1 MAPSDRSRTEATMTL
16 PRITRA
22 DLDAWHRSL
31 SNWGRFG
38 PDDELGALHLVT
50 PAKRRTAAASVASGR
65 TVSCARPLDTTPAAD
80 NLRPVLHHMIG
91 TASEGSGADWLGVAC
106 HGYAHSHLDAL
117 CHVFR
122 DGRVYGGHP
131 AEVVAPT
138 GARRLGIE
146 ALRDGVVG
154 RGVLLDLPWARG
166 VDHLPAGEAVGPGE
180 LERAEAAA
188 GVTVEPG
195 DVLLV
200 RTGRWVERARHGPWD
215 PRERLAGLHA
225 SCLPWLHERGVAA
238 LGGDGVSD
246 CVPSRVEGAR
256 LPIHEVAIVA
266 MGLHLLD
273 NLDLDALGRACV
285 EEGRHHFL
293 LTIAPLVLVGGTGS
307 PVNPVAVF

>member
-1 MAPSDRSRTEATMTL
+1 MPLPPLDRED
-16 PRITRA
+16 I
-22 DLDAWHRSL
+22 DAWHRSL

-38 PDDELGALHLVT
+38 PDDALGTLHHVT
-50 PAKRRTAAASVASGR
+50 PAKRRAAAASVERGR
-65 TVSCARPLDTTPAAD
+65 SVSCARALDTEPAPD
-80 NLRPVLHHMIG
+80 NPRPALHHMIR
-91 TASEGSGADWLGVAC
+91 TASEGSGADWFAVAC
-106 HGYAHSHLDAL
+106 HGYAQSHLDAL
-117 CHVFR
+117 CHFFR

-146 ALRDGVVG
+146 ALRDGVVS
-154 RGVLLDLPWARG
+154 RGVLLDLPRARG
-166 VDHLPAGEAVGPGE
+166 TDFVPAGDAVGPDE

-188 GVTVEPG
+188 GVEVEAG

-200 RTGRWVERARHGPWD
+200 RTGRWVERARHGAWD
-215 PRERLAGLHA
+215 PHERLAGLHA

-246 CVPSRVEGAR
+246 CVPSRVEGVR

-273 NLDLDALGRACV
+273 NLDLEDLARACA
-285 EEGRHHFL
+285 EEGRAHFL
-293 LTIAPLVLVGGTGS
+293 LVIAPLVIEGGTGS
-307 PVNPVAVF
+307 PVNPIAVF